1 MSFPDD
7 LQIKLIEHPGNA
19 LVLGGPGAG
28 KTTTALLKAKSLIE
42 KLQPF
47 QKILFLSFSNSA
59 LAQIKTT
66 LENLKLSFNKSEKQ
80 RIEILTYHSF
90 CFDIILNYAFIAGVK
105 SKVKLHPPEFLK
117 CELAKRGIKEK
128 SQEHLMYSSEIFR
141 EKGLIEF
148 DMFAPVALEIL
159 TKSDNVC
166 ALIQSLFPY
175 IILDEFQDTNIQQS
189 EIVYKLASKS
199 VIICL
204 ADREQMI
211 YTYVSGVDEKRIDE
225 AIETLKPEKIDFGT
239 RNYRSKNL
247 DILNF
252 GNNIL
257 AKSPQTIPGKI
268 DFNSYQFCNQVSS
281 GMKSSILSIQKH
293 LLKHENIIKPTIA
306 ILTRTNKCAIFV
318 SNQLNATT
326 GQMSFPIFH
335 NLKKDENDLVF
346 CNRILCRL
354 LGITFQSTEDC
365 TFQILSEF
373 SDWYYMNSSTT
384 SIEKG
389 KKIAYWAN
397 QLKYSS
403 TPKVNLIYDI
413 VNLLAEIK
421 KGVTGQI
428 HHDAKMVITTSKK
441 YKNEFLRRFSE
452 LCPSANH
459 FYSNSKLSLDIVD
472 SFAKNNSYCEIL
484 PKYETYI
491 NASRIIDIDFSF
503 SNIDVMNMYK
513 VKGREY
519 DAVILFDGLY
529 QNSLI
534 SERDRINPYDIRK
547 VLRVA
552 VTRAKHSALIYYYS
566 GNYSILKEVFNIK

>member
-7 LQIKLIEHPGNA
+7 LQIKLIEYSGNA
-19 LVLGGPGAG
+19 LVLGGPGSG
-28 KTTTALLKAKSLIE
+28 KTTTALLKAKSLIG
-42 KLQPF
+42 KLHPF

-59 LAQIKTT
+59 ISQIRTT
-66 LENLKLSFNKSEKQ
+66 LENFKLSFSKSEKEC
-80 RIEILTYHSF
+80 IDILTYHAF
-90 CFDIILNYAFIAGVK
+90 FYEIIMNYAFLVGVK

-128 SQEHLMYSSEIFR
+128 SKEHQQYSIEIFK

-148 DMFAPVALEIL
+148 DLFAPVALEIL
-159 TKSDNVC
+159 SKSKNVC
-166 ALIQSLFPY
+166 SLIQSLFPF

-189 EIVYKLASKS
+189 EIIYRLASKS

-225 AIETLKPEKIDFGT
+225 AIDILKPVKIDFEN

-247 DILNF
+247 DIIKF

-257 AKSPQTIPGKI
+257 SKSPQSIPKRI
-268 DFNSYQFCNQVSS
+268 EFNSYQYCNQISS
-281 GMKSSILSIQKH
+281 GLKASIISIQKT
-293 LLKHENIIKPTIA
+293 LLKNENIEQPTIA
-306 ILTRTNKCAIFV
+306 ILTRTNKGALYV
-318 SNQLNATT
+318 SNQLNVTT

-335 NLKKDENDLVF
+335 NLRKDENDLVF

-354 LGITFQSTEDC
+354 LGITFLNQEDC
-365 TFQILSEF
+365 AYLTLNEF
-373 SDWYYMNSSTT
+373 SDWYYMNGSNT
-384 SIEKG
+384 SVEKG

-397 QLKYSS
+397 QMRFGK
-403 TPKVNLIYDI
+403 TPQ
-413 VNLLAEIK
+413 VNLLFDLVNLLSEIK
-421 KGVTGQI
+421 REVTGQI
-428 HHDAKMVITTSKK
+428 HLDAKMVINLSRK
-441 YKNEFLRRFSE
+441 YNNEFLRRFSE
-452 LCPSANH
+452 LCTSANH
-459 FYSNSKLSLDIVD
+459 FYSNSKLSLDIID
-472 SFAKNNSYCEIL
+472 SFEKHHSYYEIL

-491 NASRIIDIDFSF
+491 NTSRIIDSDFSI

-534 SERDRINPYDIRK
+534 SENDKKNPYDIKK

-552 VTRAKHSALIYYYS
+552 VTRARHSVIIYQ
-566 GNYSILKEVFNIK
+566 SINNAPTLNKILNIR